1 MPAVEGFY
9 PLVSIYPLEG
19 LSHNLKEEGKF
30 MGLARNALLWIS
42 ENRTLRQ
49 TLPRYKFIRRAV
61 SRFMP
66 GEELSDAVQAAEI
79 LKEKNITTILTRL
92 GENVADEAETKEV
105 TDHYLNTLPQIQQ
118 RQIDA
123 YISIKPTQLGLDLNE
138 DLCLRNLAALV
149 ERAAALKNWIWID
162 MEQSGYVD
170 RTLALYKKIRRQYSN
185 VGVCVQS
192 YLYRTAKDLE
202 ELLPLS
208 PAIRLVK
215 GAYME
220 PANIAYPKKADVDA
234 NYFALAKMLLANVK
248 KSGVT
253 VGIATHDKVLIKKIQ
268 DEAAAQG
275 LAKSDYEFQLL
286 YGIQPD
292 EQLRLASE
300 GYRMRVL
307 ISYGSYWFPWY
318 VRRLAER
325 PANVLF
331 VLKNLLRG

>member
-1 MPAVEGFY
+1 
-9 PLVSIYPLEG
+9 
-19 LSHNLKEEGKF
+19 

-49 TLPRYKFIRRAV
+49 TLPRYQFIRRAV

-66 GEELSDAVQAAEI
+66 GEELADAMQAAE
-79 LKEKNITTILTRL
+79 KSREKNITTILTRL

-105 TDHYLNTLPQIQQ
+105 TDHYLDALPQIQQ
-118 RQIDA
+118 RRLDA

-138 DLCLRNLAALV
+138 DLCLRNLTSLA
-149 ERAAALKNWIWID
+149 ERAATLKNWIWID

-170 RTLALYKKIRRQYSN
+170 RTLALYKKIRRQYPN

-202 ELLPLS
+202 ALLPLS

-234 NYFALAKMLLANVK
+234 NYFTLAKTLLANVK
-248 KSGVT
+248 KNGVT
-253 VGIATHDKVLIKKIQ
+253 IGIATHDKVLIKKIQ
-268 DEAAAQG
+268 QEAEAQG
-275 LAKSDYEFQLL
+275 LAKNDYEFQLL
-286 YGIQPD
+286 YGIQSE
-292 EQLRLASE
+292 EQLRLARE

-331 VLKNLLRG
+331 VLKNMLRG

>member
-1 MPAVEGFY
+1 
-9 PLVSIYPLEG
+9 
-19 LSHNLKEEGKF
+19 

-42 ENRTLRQ
+42 ENHKLRQ
-49 TLPRYKFIRRAV
+49 TLPRYNFIRRAV

-66 GEELSDAVQAAEI
+66 GEELSDAVQAAEN
-79 LKEKNITTILTRL
+79 LREKNITAILTRL
-92 GENVADEAETKEV
+92 GENVADDAETREV
-105 TDHYLNTLPQIQQ
+105 TDHYLDALPQIQQ
-118 RQIDA
+118 RRLDS

-138 DLCLRNLAALV
+138 DLCFRNLSALV
-149 ERAAALKNWIWID
+149 ERAAALKNWVWID

-170 RTLALYKKIRRQYSN
+170 RTLALYKRIRQQYPN

-202 ELLPLS
+202 ALLPLS

-248 KSGVT
+248 KNGVT
-253 VGIATHDKVLIKKIQ
+253 VGIATHDTVLIKKIQ
-268 DEAAAQG
+268 EEAAAQG

-286 YGIQPD
+286 YGIQSG
-292 EQLRLASE
+292 EQLRLARE

-318 VRRLAER
+318 LRRLAER